1 MELSFF
7 GSAQDRPPLTAQQQG
22 MMGFPSPAQDYLEP
36 PLDLH
41 THLVGN
47 PLATF
52 FVRVGAGAGGGGLAE
67 GDLLVVDRSRPPADG
82 EVAVCAHQGSFVLQ
96 RLAVHRGK
104 ITMYSLQG
112 QAPGQP
118 VDDEHWVWGVVVHL
132 IRTLA

>member
-41 THLVGN
+41 THLVAN

-52 FVRVGAGAGGGGLAE
+52 FVRVGAGAGVGGLAE
-67 GDLLVVDRSRPPADG
+67 GDLLVVDRSRPPVDG
-82 EVAVCAHQGSFVLQ
+82 ALAVCVHDGAFVLQ
-96 RLAVHRGK
+96 RLAVAKGR
-104 ITMYSLQG
+104 ITMHPLAG
-112 QAPGQP
+112 KAPARPLG
-118 VDDEHWVWGVVVHL
+118 DDHWVWGVVAHL